1 MVLITITKAD
11 VENLATVQQI
21 GKETFFE
28 TFAEANTE
36 ADMEKY
42 LAENFSNAKIA
53 AELNN
58 PELHFFVA
66 WQGENPVGYMKLN
79 TGHTQTELQDPAS
92 LEIERIYVKSAFQGQ
107 RVGQLLYDKALK
119 IARFEQKKY
128 IWLGVWE
135 ENLKAIRFYEKNDFV
150 SFDKHVF
157 RFGEDQADGHYD
169 EEDTVI
175 VCDRCS
181 LTNHYC
187 NNFSSAMYPASF

>member
-1 MVLITITKAD
+1 MDLITITKAD

-58 PELHFFVA
+58 AESHFFVA
-66 WQGENPVGYMKLN
+66 WQGEIPVGYMKLN

-92 LEIERIYVKSAFQGQ
+92 LEIERIYVKSAFHGQ
-107 RVGQLLYDKALK
+107 RLGQLLYDKALE

-135 ENLKAIRFYEKNDFV
+135 ENLKAIRFYEKNGFV
-150 SFDKHVF
+150 AFDKHIF
-157 RFGEDQADGHYD
+157 KFGEDEQTD
-169 EEDTVI
+169 I
-175 VCDRCS
+175 MMRKM
-181 LTNHYC
+181 L
-187 NNFSSAMYPASF
+187 